1 MSAPFLGL
9 SAMLVMFALLF
20 LRQPVWLGLALCGI
34 GGNVLL
40 SNVNVAA
47 LVAGTT
53 TFDTISSYNLSVV
66 PLFILMGEVATS
78 SRLSAELFRAAR
90 VILSG
95 LRGGLAV
102 ATIAAS
108 GAFGAICGSSVA
120 TAATMTRIALPEM
133 RKAGYEDGFASA
145 TVASGGTL
153 GILIPPSIILVIYGA
168 IAESSVPKLFAASM
182 IPGLL
187 LLALYAVVALLV
199 AARAPGKVPR
209 DEPASFGE
217 RLKSL
222 REPWQFVVLFVVTI
236 GGIYAGIFSPNEAAS
251 IGAFGAIVL
260 GMLSRRLTIA
270 ALLQAVKITVITSCV
285 LFMIIIGATIF
296 AHFIVQTRL
305 PDLLLGLAQGAGLAP
320 WMVML
325 IILLIYLVMGCFLE
339 GIGMVLITVPVFLP
353 IVTGYGYD
361 PLWFGVVVVI
371 MVEVGLIT
379 PPVGM
384 NLFIIQAQ
392 VRDVPIGK
400 LYAGIVPFLAA
411 PLVLVALLFAWPGLV
426 LWLPELLY

>member
-1 MSAPFLGL
+1 MSAPVLGL

-34 GGNVLL
+34 VGNVLL

-53 TFDTISSYNLSVV
+53 TFDTVSSYNLSVV

-95 LRGGLAV
+95 PRGGLAV
-102 ATIAAS
+102 ATIGAS
-108 GAFGAICGSSVA
+108 GAFGAISGSSVA

-133 RKAGYEDGFASA
+133 RKAGYEDGFAAA

-168 IAESSVPKLFAASM
+168 IAETSVPRLFAASM
-182 IPGLL
+182 IPGLVL
-187 LLALYAVVALLV
+187 LLLYGVVALLV
-199 AARAPGKVPR
+199 AARSPGKVPR
-209 DEPASFGE
+209 DEPASLME
-217 RLKSL
+217 RVKSL
-222 REPWQFVVLFVVTI
+222 RGPWQFVILFVATI

-260 GMLSRRLTIA
+260 GMTSRRLTIA
-270 ALLQAVKITVITSCV
+270 SLLQAVKVTVITSCV

-305 PDLLLGLAQGAGLAP
+305 PDLLLGAAQAAGLAP
-320 WMVML
+320 WMVMAA
-325 IILLIYLVMGCFLE
+325 IILLYLVMGSFLE

-353 IVTGYGYD
+353 IVTGFGYD

-392 VRDVPIGK
+392 ARDVPIGR

-411 PLVLVALLFAWPGLV
+411 PLVLLMLLFAWPELV
-426 LWLPELLY
+426 LWLPALLY

>member
-1 MSAPFLGL
+1 MSAPVLGL
-9 SAMLVMFALLF
+9 SAMMVMFVLLF

-34 GGNVLL
+34 AGNALL
-40 SNVNVAA
+40 SNLNVAA

-53 TFDTISSYNLSVV
+53 TFDTMSSYNLSIV

-133 RKAGYEDGFASA
+133 RKAGYEDGFSSA

-168 IAESSVPKLFAASM
+168 IAEASVPKLFAASM
-182 IPGLL
+182 IPGLV
-187 LLALYAVVALLV
+187 LLALYALVALLV
-199 AARAPGKVPR
+199 AVRAPGKVPR
-209 DEPASFGE
+209 DPPASLGE
-217 RLKSL
+217 RLNSL

-236 GGIYAGIFSPNEAAS
+236 GGIYAGVFSPNEAAS

-260 GMLSRRLTIA
+260 GMLSRRLTILS
-270 ALLQAVKITVITSCV
+270 LLQAVKVTVITSCV

-325 IILLIYLVMGCFLE
+325 LILLIYLVMGCFLE

-392 VRDVPIGK
+392 VRDIPIGK

-411 PLVLVALLFAWPGLV
+411 PLVLVLLLFAWPGLV

>member
-1 MSAPFLGL
+1 MSAPVLGL
-9 SAMLVMFALLF
+9 SAMMVMFVLLF

-34 GGNVLL
+34 AGNALL
-40 SNVNVAA
+40 SNLNVAA

-53 TFDTISSYNLSVV
+53 TFDTMSSYNLSIV

-133 RKAGYEDGFASA
+133 RKAGYEDGFSSA

-168 IAESSVPKLFAASM
+168 IAEASVPKLFAASM
-182 IPGLL
+182 IPGLV
-187 LLALYAVVALLV
+187 LLALYALVALLV
-199 AARAPGKVPR
+199 AVRAPGKVPR
-209 DEPASFGE
+209 DPPASLGE
-217 RLKSL
+217 RLNSL

-236 GGIYAGIFSPNEAAS
+236 GGIYAGVFSPNEAAS

-260 GMLSRRLTIA
+260 GMLSRRLTIPS
-270 ALLQAVKITVITSCV
+270 LLQAVKMTVITSCV

-296 AHFIVQTRL
+296 ANFIVQTRL

-325 IILLIYLVMGCFLE
+325 LILLIYLVMGCFLE

-392 VRDVPIGK
+392 VRDIPIGK

-411 PLVLVALLFAWPGLV
+411 PLVLVLLLFAWPGLV